1 MKAEDED
8 SAMGPQQRRDEVA
21 EGVLAEKINH
31 LLSRLYP
38 EKESRPG
45 YAKLAGQIREQ
56 TGKAMSAT
64 YLWELASGRKRNLT
78 QDTLVTLAEFF
89 GVPAEYFLDDVVAS
103 RVDAQLDLA
112 LALRNQKVR
121 SIALRAEGLSDD
133 TLDALLAMVT
143 EARRI
148 ERLGPATD
156 SGEPRPERD
165 E

>member
-1 MKAEDED
+1 MDPE
-8 SAMGPQQRRDEVA
+8 QRADTGA
-21 EGVLAEKINH
+21 EGRLAEKINH
-31 LLSRLYP
+31 LRDRLYP
-38 EKESRPG
+38 DKASRPG
-45 YAKLAGQIREQ
+45 YAKLAAQIREQ
-56 TGKAMSAT
+56 TGKPMSAT

-112 LALRNQKVR
+112 IALRNQKVR

-156 SGEPRPERD
+156 AGDGGQARGE
-165 E
+165 

>member
-1 MKAEDED
+1 MDPE
-8 SAMGPQQRRDEVA
+8 QRKHDVA

-31 LLSRLYP
+31 LLDRLFP
-38 EKESRPG
+38 DKSSRPG

-56 TGKAMSAT
+56 TGKPMSAT

-78 QDTLVTLAEFF
+78 QDTLVTLAEYF

-112 LALRNQKVR
+112 IALRNQKVR

-133 TLDALLAMVT
+133 TLDALLAMVN

-148 ERLGPATD
+148 ERLTD
-156 SGEPRPERD
+156 SPDRLPDQD